1 MLNLSEHN
9 CWTSCTIHEKNNN
22 AFHTFLGSDKIPIW
36 SRKHWSCIVS
46 AARLRKPHLQFYT
59 PIQHSS
65 HLVTLAAPSAE
76 MVITPLDIL
85 RELAS
90 VTYYY
95 FNHKIEND
103 MGISSSSS
111 SSSFE
116 FRFQVHAGNLGM
128 QLCSLH
134 SSLKTEKRNKKKKGH
149 RSMTELPFWMAWHEE
164 IESSLS
170 EVLLYVGFPQVD
182 KRLQILWS
190 LTQIS
195 TLCFLQ

>member
-1 MLNLSEHN
+1 MLNLSEHK
-9 CWTSCTIHEKNNN
+9 CWTRCTIHEKNNN
-22 AFHTFLGSDKIPIW
+22 AFCTFLGSDKVPIW

-65 HLVTLAAPSAE
+65 HLVTLAAPCAE

-103 MGISSSSS
+103 RGISSSSSSSSPS

-128 QLCSLH
+128 QIYSLH
-134 SSLKTEKRNKKKKGH
+134 SSLWTEKETKQKGGGGTDLWRSCLFQWHGMKKLSHLYRK
-149 RSMTELPFWMAWHEE
+149 F
-164 IESSLS
+164 SSTWAS
-170 EVLLYVGFPQVD
+170 P
-182 KRLQILWS
+182 
-190 LTQIS
+190 
-195 TLCFLQ
+195 

>member
-9 CWTSCTIHEKNNN
+9 CWTCCTIHDKNNN
-22 AFHTFLGSDKIPIW
+22 AFHNFLGSDKVPIW

-65 HLVTLAAPSAE
+65 HLVTLAAPCAE

-116 FRFQVHAGNLGM
+116 FRFQVHTGNLGM

-134 SSLKTEKRNKKKKGH
+134 SSLWTEKETKKKG
-149 RSMTELPFWMAWHEE
+149 PPIYDGVAFFNGMAWRNWV
-164 IESSLS
+164 ISIGSSPLRGLPPSRQTIVDSVES
-170 EVLLYVGFPQVD
+170 YTNFN
-182 KRLQILWS
+182 
-190 LTQIS
+190 
-195 TLCFLQ
+195 LCFL